1 MKKAR
6 FYILCK
12 LVLGSLIMLI
22 SSQLKAQ
29 QYEVGFGLGGATYTG
44 DIIRPIDPAQIG
56 IQGTL
61 FGRRN
66 FDNAW
71 SLRAGLS
78 VARLNG
84 ADSISPIDP
93 FALTRDA
100 YFSGT
105 LFEGAAV
112 MEFHFLDY
120 LSHQSRTRY
129 SPYGFFGVGYSVFAG
144 NGQSYWLD
152 PNSGSYTVATPI
164 IPFGIGIKYKLK
176 DRLLLAMELGFRAT
190 FVDYLDKVEDR
201 QDYPTKFI
209 DSHPVYGDDVSYS
222 NPDYFNFG
230 NKYDKDW
237 YYFLGISLSYS
248 FHKVKCFAY

>member
-6 FYILCK
+6 YYVLCRFA
-12 LVLGSLIMLI
+12 LGFLMMLSI
-22 SSQLKAQ
+22 HQVQAQ
-29 QYEVGFGLGGATYTG
+29 QYEVGLGLGAATYTG
-44 DIIRPIDPAQIG
+44 DIIRHVDPSQIG

-84 ADSISPIDP
+84 ADSISRLDP
-93 FALTRDA
+93 LAVMRDA
-100 YFSGT
+100 YFAGT

-112 MEFHFLDY
+112 LEFHFLDY
-120 LSHQSRTRY
+120 LSYKSRVRY
-129 SPYGFFGVGYSVFAG
+129 SPYGFFGLGYTFFSG
-144 NGQSYWLD
+144 NGRSYWLD
-152 PNSGSYTVATPI
+152 PSAGDYTVSTPV
-164 IPFGIGIKYKLK
+164 IPFGIGIKYQLR
-176 DRLLLAMELGFRAT
+176 DRLFLSMEMGFRAT
-190 FVDYLDKVEDR
+190 LIDYIDKVEDR
-201 QDYPTKFI
+201 REYVPKFVE
-209 DSHPVYGDDVSYS
+209 SHPVYGDDEVYI

-248 FHKVKCFAY
+248 FQRIKCFPY